1 MPSIF
6 TRIFSQS
13 KDLATC
19 PYANEAFSELVTK
32 IQAAID
38 RLNLEGYANLEHQV
52 AELDKHIE
60 GNVSKSGVLRLTAHD
75 GDHDGRLLFEKRPVN
90 GEGPAGRPSLWR
102 FDV

>member
-52 AELDKHIE
+52 AELDKDIE
-60 GNVSKSGVLRLTAHD
+60 GVLLQRLEVWCSA
-75 GDHDGRLLFEKRPVN
+75 
-90 GEGPAGRPSLWR
+90 
-102 FDV
+102 FDRTRWGS